1 MPNLPSL
8 KSLAELPDVPSPVLA
23 LVGAGDAAAEKAREL
38 PAKLAAIDPRSLDPR
53 ALDPRGREVDVDLAK
68 LDPRS
73 IDLTKLDPRTIDTA
87 ALTATGLQWAAKGQE
102 AYESLVARG
111 ELVISKSRESEWA
124 DATGAAST
132 SSSSQTP
139 VAEPPAAKTA
149 ASSKTA
155 TPSKTA
161 KPAAKKTAPK
171 ASDTDA

>member
-38 PAKLAAIDPRSLDPR
+38 PSKIAAIDPKS
-53 ALDPRGREVDVDLAK
+53 LDPRGREVDVDLAK

-155 TPSKTA
+155 